1 MCHFRGLKNGSHYHL
16 DKTKRML
23 PKQVLLRREV
33 NEVIL
38 HKTFR
43 MVIIMQATSK
53 HLPQQTS
60 ISGSMKKPGAPK
72 RRFDLRAMLSNSE
85 MQAALGSGVLMLF
98 AWAMGSWSEV
108 FSIVLYV
115 ISYTIGGWNKAKE
128 GIETLAKE
136 RDLDVNLLMIA
147 AALGAA
153 TIGYWNEG
161 AMLIFIFALSGA
173 LESYTMERSK
183 KDISSLM
190 ALKPATAMRIEKG
203 SMNEVAI
210 DQLVIGDLLLVRP
223 GDLIPADGKV
233 YRGESAVDQASIT
246 GESVPVEKCAG
257 SEVFA
262 GTVNGE
268 GPLYIEVTKSA
279 ENTLFSKIIKMVEEA
294 ETDVPNSQRFIK
306 RLEAIYARVVVA
318 STVAL
323 IFLPPFL
330 LDWSWSAT
338 FYKAMVF
345 LVVAS
350 PCALV
355 SSIMPAMLSAISKS
369 ARKGILFKGGVHLEN
384 MARTSVVAFD
394 KTGTLTEGTPQ
405 VTDFIA
411 AEGYNREELLA
422 ISASIEH
429 MSRHPLAE
437 AIVRKAEE
445 EYLELRGV
453 QESKTITGWGIEG
466 QVDGHLWK
474 IGKSNLLDELTSSA
488 MNSELAFWRTKR
500 QQLAEEGKTVSII
513 LDGEHIAGMIALQDT
528 VRPQAEAAVRKLQ
541 ELGIKVAMLTGD
553 REATAKVIAASTG
566 VDLVFA
572 DLLPEDK
579 VKHIKALRE
588 EHGNVVMVGDGVNDA
603 PALATATVGMGMGMK
618 GSGAAL
624 EIADVVLMNDNIEEI
639 ASTISLARRS
649 QRIVKQNMIFAVTVI
664 AVLMISN
671 FVQGI
676 ALPFGVIGHEGS
688 TILVILNGL
697 RLLR

>member
-1 MCHFRGLKNGSHYHL
+1 
-16 DKTKRML
+16 
-23 PKQVLLRREV
+23 
-33 NEVIL
+33 
-38 HKTFR
+38 
-43 MVIIMQATSK
+43 MQATSK

-72 RRFDLRAMLSNSE
+72 RRFDVRAMLSNSE

-128 GIETLAKE
+128 GVETLVKE

-246 GESVPVEKCAG
+246 GESEPVEKCAG

-488 MNSELAFWRTKR
+488 MDSELAFWRTKR

-588 EHGNVVMVGDGVNDA
+588 KHGNVVMVGDGVNDA

>member
-1 MCHFRGLKNGSHYHL
+1 
-16 DKTKRML
+16 
-23 PKQVLLRREV
+23 
-33 NEVIL
+33 
-38 HKTFR
+38 
-43 MVIIMQATSK
+43 MQATSK

-72 RRFDLRAMLSNSE
+72 RRFDVRAMLSNSE

-128 GIETLAKE
+128 GVETLVKE

-588 EHGNVVMVGDGVNDA
+588 KHGNVVMVGDGVNDA

>member
-1 MCHFRGLKNGSHYHL
+1 M
-16 DKTKRML
+16 
-23 PKQVLLRREV
+23 
-33 NEVIL
+33 
-38 HKTFR
+38 
-43 MVIIMQATSK
+43 MQATSK
-53 HLPQQTS
+53 HLPRETT

-72 RRFDLRAMLSNSE
+72 RRFDPRAMLSNSE
-85 MQAALGSGVLMLF
+85 MQAALGSGLLMLF
-98 AWAMGSWSEV
+98 AWAVGGFSEIL
-108 FSIVLYV
+108 SIVLYV

-128 GIETLAKE
+128 GVETLVKE

-153 TIGYWNEG
+153 SIGYWNEG

-203 SMNEVAI
+203 SMIEVTI

-268 GPLYIEVTKSA
+268 GPLYIEVTKAA
-279 ENTLFSKIIKMVEEA
+279 ENTLFAKIIKMVEEA
-294 ETDVPNSQRFIK
+294 ETEVPNSQRFIK

-318 STVAL
+318 STIAL
-323 IFLPPFL
+323 ILLPPFL

-384 MARTSVVAFD
+384 MARTSIVAFD

-405 VTDFIA
+405 VTDFIVS
-411 AEGYNREELLA
+411 EGYNREDLLT
-422 ISASIEH
+422 ISASIEN

-437 AIVRKAEE
+437 AIVRKAEDE
-445 EYLELRGV
+445 NLALRGV
-453 QESKTITGWGIEG
+453 QDSKTITGWGIEG
-466 QVDGHLWK
+466 QIDGHLWK
-474 IGKSNLLDELTSSA
+474 IGKSNLLDELTPSSI
-488 MNSELAFWRTKR
+488 NPDLQYWKLKR
-500 QQLAEEGKTVSII
+500 EQLAEEGKTVSII
-513 LDGEHIAGMIALQDT
+513 LDGDHIAGMIALQDT

-553 REATAKVIAASTG
+553 REATAKVIAATTG
-566 VDLVFA
+566 VDMVFA

-579 VKHIKALRE
+579 VKHIKSLRE
-588 EHGNVVMVGDGVNDA
+588 AYGNIVMVGDGVNDA

-639 ASTISLARRS
+639 ASTIALARRS

-664 AVLMISN
+664 AALMISN

>member
-1 MCHFRGLKNGSHYHL
+1 
-16 DKTKRML
+16 
-23 PKQVLLRREV
+23 
-33 NEVIL
+33 
-38 HKTFR
+38 
-43 MVIIMQATSK
+43 MQATSK
-53 HLPQQTS
+53 EMPKS
-60 ISGSMKKPGAPK
+60 IARQGGAKQPRTPEP
-72 RRFDLRAMLSNSE
+72 RRFDPLAMISNAE
-85 MQAALGSGVLMLF
+85 MQAALGSGLMMLI
-98 AWAMGSWSEV
+98 AWAASGWSETISV
-108 FSIVLYV
+108 ILYV
-115 ISYTIGGWNKAKE
+115 ISYSIGGWIKAKE
-128 GIETLAKE
+128 GVETLVKE

-153 TIGYWNEG
+153 SIGYWNEG

-183 KDISSLM
+183 KDISSLL
-190 ALKPATAMRIEKG
+190 ALKPATAVRIEQG
-203 SMNEVAI
+203 AMNEVAI
-210 DQLVIGDLLLVRP
+210 DLLAIGDLLLVRP
-223 GDLIPADGKV
+223 GELIPADGKV
-233 YRGESAVDQASIT
+233 CRGESSVNQASIT
-246 GESVPVEKCAG
+246 GESLPVDKAAG

-268 GPLYIEVTKSA
+268 GPLYIEVAKSA
-279 ENTLFSKIIKMVEEA
+279 ENTLFAKIIRMVEEA
-294 ETDVPNSQRFIK
+294 ENEVPDSQRFIK
-306 RLEAIYARVVVA
+306 RLESVYARVVVA
-318 STVAL
+318 ATVLL
-323 IFLPPFL
+323 ITLPPFL
-330 LDWSWSAT
+330 LDWSWSNT

-394 KTGTLTEGTPQ
+394 KTGTLTEGVPQ

-411 AEGYNREELLA
+411 GEGYGREELLA
-422 ISASIEH
+422 VSASIEKL
-429 MSRHPLAE
+429 SGHPLAE
-437 AIVRKAEE
+437 AIVALAEAE
-445 EYLELRGV
+445 QVELHDIE
-453 QESKTITGWGIEG
+453 ESKSVTGWGIEG
-466 QVDGHLWK
+466 TINGQLWR
-474 IGKSNLLDELTSSA
+474 IGKSNLLDEVDGA
-488 MNSELAFWRTKR
+488 APQEGSEDWRALR
-500 QQLAEEGKTVSII
+500 SRLEQEGKTVSLI
-513 LDGEHIAGMIALQDT
+513 LAGDHIAGMIALQDT

-553 REATAKVIAASTG
+553 REATAQMIAGKTG

-572 DLLPEDK
+572 GLLPEDK
-579 VKHIKALRE
+579 VSHIKTLRE
-588 EHGNVVMVGDGVNDA
+588 QYGHVIMVGDGVNDA

-639 ASTISLARRS
+639 ASTIALARRT

-664 AVLMISN
+664 ATLMISN

-676 ALPFGVIGHEGS
+676 ALPFGVVGHEGS